1 MSVLIKRYIFYFVC
15 YLMISCSFS
24 IAENTTAEKIKSCSS
39 VPGDAYKA
47 CVVAYNDYK
56 KFVENE
62 YNGIKEYSESN
73 LYFMNMDNYSA
84 EVIEHKDFFIVYFSL
99 NSDEIL
105 GGDAEYKISKR
116 GYKIMDEKHYE

>member
-47 CVVAYNDYK
+47 CVVAYNDYT

-84 EVIEHKDFFIVYFSL
+84 EVTEHKNFYIVYFSF
-99 NSDEIL
+99 NGHIL
-105 GGDAEYKISKR
+105 GGDAEYKVSKRRYKIISKK
-116 GYKIMDEKHYE
+116 YYE